1 MSPIFQSAW
10 KKKQRKRARA
20 RHEKKRKNG
29 HTKHEWKKGR
39 TRVSMKNIEQPFSIG
54 EICKKVKLN
63 LKNLKMK
70 CFWTF
75 QFPKMKQNK

>member
-1 MSPIFQSAW
+1 
-10 KKKQRKRARA
+10 
-20 RHEKKRKNG
+20 
-29 HTKHEWKKGR
+29 
-39 TRVSMKNIEQPFSIG
+39 MKNIEQPFSIG